1 MRILLAEPSRIGRT
15 IVANMV
21 TADGHDVVCSG
32 DADVALDY
40 MRSGQPFD
48 VLITAIEF
56 ASMSGFELCWEA
68 KLCADQSNPVYVIV
82 LSCSHDELKL
92 VEALDCGAD
101 EFITKP
107 PRQSELLA
115 RLRAAGRLLSAQHDL
130 IRLASYDSLTNLR
143 NRRSFFE
150 ELDKCATCDKP
161 ISIMMFDVDHFKK
174 VNDQY
179 GHDAGDDV
187 LREIGRRV
195 VAIDKG
201 FSRLGG
207 EEFALIIKA
216 QLREAGDIAEAIRKA
231 ICTEPFET
239 CAGPLAIS
247 ASIGVAE
254 RALGVPFDLV
264 LKEADVA
271 LYASKSGGRNRVT
284 LSRTGAESGAIMHMS
299 VSKVA

>member
-21 TADGHDVVCSG
+21 TADGHEVVCSG

-56 ASMSGFELCWEA
+56 ATVSGFELCWEA
-68 KLCADQSNPVYVIV
+68 KLCTDQNNPVYVIV
-82 LSCSHDELKL
+82 LSSSRDELKL

-107 PRQSELLA
+107 PRESELLA
-115 RLRAAGRLLSAQHDL
+115 RLRAAGRLLAAQHDL

-150 ELDKCATCDKP
+150 ELDRCATSDSP
-161 ISIMMFDVDHFKK
+161 VSVMMFDVDHFKK

-216 QLREAGDIAEAIRKA
+216 PLQLAGDLAETIRKT
-231 ICTEPFET
+231 ICAEPFET

-254 RALGVPFDLV
+254 RAPGLPFDLV

-284 LSRTGAESGAIMHMS
+284 LSRTGAESGAIMHIN
-299 VSKVA
+299 VQKVA

>member
-1 MRILLAEPSRIGRT
+1 MRILLAEPSRIGRA

-21 TADGHDVVCSG
+21 TADGHEVVCSG
-32 DADVALDY
+32 DADVALAF
-40 MRSGQPFD
+40 MRSGEDFD

-56 ASMSGFELCWEA
+56 ANVSGFELCWEA
-68 KLCADQSNPVYVIV
+68 KLSADQNRPVYVIV
-82 LSCSHDELKL
+82 LSSSRDELKL

-115 RLRAAGRLLSAQHDL
+115 RLRAAGRLLNAQHEL
-130 IRLASYDSLTNLR
+130 IRLANFDSLTNLR

-150 ELDKCATCDKP
+150 ILEKSAPETTPMCV
-161 ISIMMFDVDHFKK
+161 MMLDVDHFKQ
-174 VNDQY
+174 VNDKH
-179 GHDAGDDV
+179 GHEAGDDV
-187 LREIGRRV
+187 LREIGRR
-195 VAIDKG
+195 ALTIDKG

-207 EEFALIIKA
+207 EEFGLLVKA
-216 QLREAGDIAEAIRKA
+216 PLLTAGEIAEAIRKIIGA
-231 ICTEPFET
+231 TPFET
-239 CAGPLAIS
+239 CSGSLPVT

-254 RALGVPFDLV
+254 RSLGAPFENA

-284 LSRTGAESGAIMHMS
+284 LSRSAADSGGIMHFN

>member
-21 TADGHDVVCSG
+21 TVDGHDIVCSG
-32 DADVALDY
+32 DADEALAF
-40 MRSGQPFD
+40 MRSGQEFD

-56 ASMSGFELCWEA
+56 ANVSGFELCWEA
-68 KLCADQSNPVYVIV
+68 KLSAEGSRPVYVIV
-82 LSCSHDELKL
+82 LSSSRDELKL
-92 VEALDCGAD
+92 VEALDSGAD
-101 EFITKP
+101 DFISKP

-115 RLRAAGRLLSAQHDL
+115 RLRAAGRLLAAQNDL
-130 IRLASYDSLTNLR
+130 IRLANFDSLTGLR
-143 NRRSFFE
+143 NRRSFFD
-150 ELDKCATCDKP
+150 ELEKCAPLNTAM
-161 ISIMMFDVDHFKK
+161 SIVMLDVDHFKQ
-174 VNDQY
+174 VNDRH

-187 LREIGRRV
+187 LREIGRRA

-207 EEFALIIKA
+207 EEFGLLVREPLLSAGEVA
-216 QLREAGDIAEAIRKA
+216 ERLRKSIME
-231 ICTEPFET
+231 TPFTT
-239 CAGPLAIS
+239 CAGELAVT

-254 RALGVPFDLV
+254 RMPGASFENV

-284 LSRTGAESGAIMHMS
+284 LSRSAPDSGIMHLN
-299 VSKVA
+299 VARVA